1 MNDVLDPAP
10 LFICESLI
18 ARLEAFD
25 VAAIV
30 TVVRLVIDSHGF
42 DYAAYDDA
50 GGASDGGFNVARGMP
65 DQGLDVL
72 AGQFYSPSGAAVD
85 VQ

>member
-30 TVVRLVIDSHGF
+30 TVVRLVMGLLHGWVTIDLP
-42 DYAAYDDA
+42 
-50 GGASDGGFNVARGMP
+50 NRGLGWK
-65 DQGLDVL
+65 DVCRDEAVSQGVPRRCRE
-72 AGQFYSPSGAAVD
+72 GRQEP
-85 VQ
+85 